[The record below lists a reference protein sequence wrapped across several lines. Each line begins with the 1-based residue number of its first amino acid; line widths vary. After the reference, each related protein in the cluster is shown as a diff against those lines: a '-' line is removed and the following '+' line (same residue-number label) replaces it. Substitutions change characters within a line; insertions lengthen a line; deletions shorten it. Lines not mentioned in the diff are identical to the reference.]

1 MRAAD
6 RTCSDKPSVLLV
18 SDLAGYGKVALS
30 VMIPV
35 LSYFELSVSS
45 LPTALVSNTLDY
57 GKFDILETT
66 GFMRNAL
73 DVWDELGFTFDAVFV
88 GFLFSAEQ
96 SELVREHCSRVRRSG
111 APVFFDPIMGDWGK
125 LYNGVTD
132 EDVAYRRSL
141 CAVSDVIM
149 PNMTE
154 AQYLCDAFVGRKS
167 LSASEAGSLVEGLR
181 ALGCRDVV
189 ITSLCLDGRHCT
201 LVAERDARDFDLI
214 CYDELP
220 LQMPGTG
227 DIFSSVLMSARLLGR
242 SLADCVRLAMDV
254 VALLLKRCLDD
265 PDCLRGIPVEAHLKD
280 VMREAACEGAPD
292 HG

>member
-1 MRAAD
+1 MHATDQAG
-6 RTCSDKPSVLLV
+6 SKEPSILLV
-18 SDLAGYGKVALS
+18 SDMAGYGKVALS

-35 LSYFELSVSS
+35 LSHFELNVSS

-73 DVWDELGFTFDAVFV
+73 DVWNELGFAFDAVFV

-96 SELVREHCSRVRRSG
+96 SKLVNDYCSRVRRNG
-111 APVFFDPIMGDWGK
+111 TPVFFDPIMGDWGK
-125 LYNGVTD
+125 LYNGVTE

-141 CAVSDVIM
+141 CAASDVIM

-154 AQYLCDAFVGRKS
+154 AQYLCDAHTGRES
-167 LSASEAGSLVEGLR
+167 LSAQETRDLVEGLR

-201 LVAERDARDFDLI
+201 LVAERDAQDFDLI
-214 CYDELP
+214 FYDELP

-227 DIFSSVLMSARLLGR
+227 DIFSSVLMGASLQGR
-242 SLADCVRLAMDV
+242 SLGDSVRLAMKV
-254 VALLLKRCLDD
+254 VALLLERCLSNA
-265 PDCLRGIPVEAHLKD
+265 DCLRGIPVEIHLKD
-280 VMREAACEGAPD
+280 VMREAAREGEARP
-292 HG
+292 